1 MRRVA
6 NADRVAALAYR
17 IGRYD
22 LAQSLASRLDTAL
35 AWWVR
40 AKLALRQ
47 GDSVQAAQAY
57 ARAAAAFPRADGS
70 LDADSAGRMRAE
82 QGVLT
87 LSRGQYV
94 EALDQLLRAGG
105 PLDATRPAEEEG
117 WPMTPY
123 WNDAAYVAERVLTLD
138 ELKQY
143 VDAQAPATPAPARPK
158 VFDLKDGDDY
168 YGWARQH
175 PVPTAD
181 RLRLLLARRMV
192 REGMI
197 DQAVPYFP
205 AEADPR
211 FARMRYDAA
220 GVAKLENDAS
230 RSQAAAYAAA
240 LREAGN
246 GWGRTGRAQAWHQAG
261 LMARRHGME
270 IMGYEEDPDYA
281 VYDGSYTYGAGR
293 NYFLWTQE
301 HGDAIPATPAQR
313 AEAALPGPYV
323 TQQERERYAASEARP
338 YACFHYRQIAASHM
352 MKAADELPARSQA
365 YAAVLCQGTRFVIND
380 APDVAAKMYRRYVE
394 TGAVVPFSGSFGQ
407 ECAEPDFKGAA
418 RFHYV
423 QAWRAWE
430 RLRHDHPPPAGRR
443 PAGAGGRRRG
453 CCAVGL
459 ARAAARRAEPRL
471 RPAQGP
477 DAPLSGPAPRPAAM
491 PHPFSPGRARPPAA
505 TTAASWPRP
514 ARAGAG
520 RVRSQPCR

>member
-1 MRRVA
+1 M
-6 NADRVAALAYR
+6 
-17 IGRYD
+17 
-22 LAQSLASRLDTAL
+22 
-35 AWWVR
+35 
-40 AKLALRQ
+40 
-47 GDSVQAAQAY
+47 
-57 ARAAAAFPRADGS
+57 
-70 LDADSAGRMRAE
+70 
-82 QGVLT
+82 
-87 LSRGQYV
+87 
-94 EALDQLLRAGG
+94 
-105 PLDATRPAEEEG
+105 
-117 WPMTPY
+117 
-123 WNDAAYVAERVLTLD
+123 
-138 ELKQY
+138 
-143 VDAQAPATPAPARPK
+143 
-158 VFDLKDGDDY
+158 FDLKDGDDY

-338 YACFHYRQIAASHM
+338 YARFHYRQIAASHM
-352 MKAADELPARSQA
+352 MKAADELPARSGLRGR
-365 YAAVLCQGTRFVIND
+365 AVPGH
-380 APDVAAKMYRRYVE
+380 A
-394 TGAVVPFSGSFGQ
+394 
-407 ECAEPDFKGAA
+407 
-418 RFHYV
+418 
-423 QAWRAWE
+423 
-430 RLRHDHPPPAGRR
+430 LRHQRRAGRR
-443 PAGAGGRRRG
+443 GENVPALCGNRRRRAVQRQLWPGMRGTRLQGRGPVPLCPGLEGLGTAAPRPSAACWPPAGAGGRRRG

-459 ARAAARRAEPRL
+459 ARAR
-471 RPAQGP
+471 AQG
-477 DAPLSGPAPRPAAM
+477 
-491 PHPFSPGRARPPAA
+491 
-505 TTAASWPRP
+505 
-514 ARAGAG
+514 
-520 RVRSQPCR
+520 

>member
-1 MRRVA
+1 M
-6 NADRVAALAYR
+6 
-17 IGRYD
+17 
-22 LAQSLASRLDTAL
+22 
-35 AWWVR
+35 
-40 AKLALRQ
+40 
-47 GDSVQAAQAY
+47 
-57 ARAAAAFPRADGS
+57 
-70 LDADSAGRMRAE
+70 
-82 QGVLT
+82 
-87 LSRGQYV
+87 
-94 EALDQLLRAGG
+94 
-105 PLDATRPAEEEG
+105 
-117 WPMTPY
+117 
-123 WNDAAYVAERVLTLD
+123 
-138 ELKQY
+138 
-143 VDAQAPATPAPARPK
+143 
-158 VFDLKDGDDY
+158 FDLKDGDDY

-197 DQAVPYFP
+197 DQALPYFP

-230 RSQAAAYAAA
+230 RGQAAAYAAA

-301 HGDAIPATPAQR
+301 HGNAIPATPAQR

-338 YACFHYRQIAASHM
+338 YARFHYRQIAASHM

-423 QAWRAWE
+423 QAWKAWE
-430 RLRHDHPPPAGRR
+430 RLRHDHPGRLLAAGLLALAAPPRALRCGS
-443 PAGAGGRRRG
+443 GAR
-453 CCAVGL
+453 
-459 ARAAARRAEPRL
+459 ARRAGLSSACVRPRG
-471 RPAQGP
+471 RT
-477 DAPLSGPAPRPAAM
+477 PLSGPAPRPAAM

-505 TTAASWPRP
+505 AAAASWPRP

>member
-1 MRRVA
+1 M
-6 NADRVAALAYR
+6 
-17 IGRYD
+17 
-22 LAQSLASRLDTAL
+22 
-35 AWWVR
+35 
-40 AKLALRQ
+40 
-47 GDSVQAAQAY
+47 
-57 ARAAAAFPRADGS
+57 
-70 LDADSAGRMRAE
+70 
-82 QGVLT
+82 
-87 LSRGQYV
+87 
-94 EALDQLLRAGG
+94 
-105 PLDATRPAEEEG
+105 
-117 WPMTPY
+117 
-123 WNDAAYVAERVLTLD
+123 
-138 ELKQY
+138 
-143 VDAQAPATPAPARPK
+143 
-158 VFDLKDGDDY
+158 FDLKDGDDY

-338 YACFHYRQIAASHM
+338 MPASTTG
-352 MKAADELPARSQA
+352 RS
-365 YAAVLCQGTRFVIND
+365 
-380 APDVAAKMYRRYVE
+380 
-394 TGAVVPFSGSFGQ
+394 
-407 ECAEPDFKGAA
+407 
-418 RFHYV
+418 
-423 QAWRAWE
+423 
-430 RLRHDHPPPAGRR
+430 PPA
-443 PAGAGGRRRG
+443 
-453 CCAVGL
+453 
-459 ARAAARRAEPRL
+459 
-471 RPAQGP
+471 
-477 DAPLSGPAPRPAAM
+477 
-491 PHPFSPGRARPPAA
+491 
-505 TTAASWPRP
+505 T
-514 ARAGAG
+514 
-520 RVRSQPCR
+520 

>member
-1 MRRVA
+1 
-6 NADRVAALAYR
+6 
-17 IGRYD
+17 
-22 LAQSLASRLDTAL
+22 
-35 AWWVR
+35 
-40 AKLALRQ
+40 
-47 GDSVQAAQAY
+47 
-57 ARAAAAFPRADGS
+57 
-70 LDADSAGRMRAE
+70 
-82 QGVLT
+82 
-87 LSRGQYV
+87 
-94 EALDQLLRAGG
+94 
-105 PLDATRPAEEEG
+105 
-117 WPMTPY
+117 
-123 WNDAAYVAERVLTLD
+123 
-138 ELKQY
+138 
-143 VDAQAPATPAPARPK
+143 
-158 VFDLKDGDDY
+158 
-168 YGWARQH
+168 
-175 PVPTAD
+175 
-181 RLRLLLARRMV
+181 
-192 REGMI
+192 
-197 DQAVPYFP
+197 
-205 AEADPR
+205 
-211 FARMRYDAA
+211 
-220 GVAKLENDAS
+220 
-230 RSQAAAYAAA
+230 
-240 LREAGN
+240 
-246 GWGRTGRAQAWHQAG
+246 
-261 LMARRHGME
+261 MARRHGME

-338 YACFHYRQIAASHM
+338 YARFHYRQIAASHM

-430 RLRHDHPPPAGRR
+430 RLRHDHPGRLLAAGL
-443 PAGAGGRRRG
+443 
-453 CCAVGL
+453 L
-459 ARAAARRAEPRL
+459 ALAAAAAGVALWVWRAPRRAGLSRACVRPRG
-471 RPAQGP
+471 RT
-477 DAPLSGPAPRPAAM
+477 PLSGPAPRPAAM